1 MSLGNIKHQ
10 VTFAVISA
18 DPVSR
23 AVGILK
29 LAGVLKDAGINLATL
44 LTPMTTEAIRGWSNN
59 PEYAKQEN
67 ESIVATI
74 TELPPGL
81 QAMMAQHPMMGQ
93 MSGMQPMGGMMHD
106 PRFGNPGMYMQPGAG
121 LFPDGNCWNS
131 ALAYA
136 PPPYPASGYSK
147 QAGAAARSADE
158 ASSQAGKSDDKGTA
172 SWSLVTKA
180 REDGQS
186 IFIMPETFI
195 AKPLRAFIGDTVL
208 EDHQWWTRNNNALEI
223 LDLNVFKQVKKGVE
237 VRLLFAGDRLQIS
250 AEYAE
255 PFLPAG
261 QSGNGE
267 RIFTSNWPTLPGSM
281 SHMKLNAYSTVVSA
295 DLADHNGLHYRYAVR
310 AKTRGLGGMPIERTV
325 QEIAF
330 QQGDVSAVEGPNGLR
345 VEDLL
350 VVCADRLQCVQSSA
364 AVATPSKSQALL
376 AVRQALDLLN
386 AETAENTLAAH
397 KSRARWS

>member
-44 LTPMTTEAIRGWSNN
+44 LTPTTTEAIRDWSNS
-59 PEYAKQEN
+59 PEYATQEN
-67 ESIVATI
+67 GSIVATI

-93 MSGMQPMGGMMHD
+93 MPGAMPGMMHD
-106 PRFGNPGMYMQPGAG
+106 QRFGNPGIYMHPGAG

-131 ALAYA
+131 APAYA
-136 PPPYPASGYSK
+136 PTPYPASRRYG
-147 QAGAAARSADE
+147 E
-158 ASSQAGKSDDKGTA
+158 PIFTA
-172 SWSLVTKA
+172 SAQK
-180 REDGQS
+180 D
-186 IFIMPETFI
+186 
-195 AKPLRAFIGDTVL
+195 
-208 EDHQWWTRNNNALEI
+208 
-223 LDLNVFKQVKKGVE
+223 
-237 VRLLFAGDRLQIS
+237 
-250 AEYAE
+250 E

-261 QSGNGE
+261 RPGNGE

-310 AKTRGLGGMPIERTV
+310 AKTLGLGGMPIERTV

-330 QQGDVSAVEGPNGLR
+330 QQGEVKTEEGPNGVR

-350 VVCADRLQCVQSSA
+350 VVCADRLQCSQASTAS
-364 AVATPSKSQALL
+364 ATPARAQALS
-376 AVRQALDLLN
+376 AIRQALELLN
-386 AETAENTLAAH
+386 TETLENVVAAN
-397 KSRARWS
+397 KSGSRWS